1 MIIQV
6 ILFDW
11 IMGAKL
17 SVYTLFKT
25 WHVVKITSPQKYK
38 GAPDSI
44 NMAFVN
50 SIRVLFF
57 LSATPLEA
65 REYGTIV

>member
-1 MIIQV
+1 
-6 ILFDW
+6 
-11 IMGAKL
+11 MGAKL

-25 WHVVKITSPQKYK
+25 WHAVKIASPQKCK
-38 GAPDSI
+38 DAPYSI

-57 LSATPLEA
+57 LSPLPLEVG
-65 REYGTIV
+65 ECGVVVSWIIPKY